1 MVDTRTI
8 PALPQR
14 GSDEIYS
21 PGGKVR
27 IWGRISC
34 CLLILIVINL
44 LICIPFPSRN
54 FRRINTSRPAASVT
68 SKLASTEKFVFKR
81 TLSVGLQLTAFLH
94 ITNSPDIY
102 GVFWAALERSL

>member
-8 PALPQR
+8 PALPRR
-14 GSDEIYS
+14 GSDDIYS

-27 IWGRISC
+27 IWGYVSC
-34 CLLILIVINL
+34 CLLIPL
-44 LICIPFPSRN
+44 PSRN
-54 FRRINTSRPAASVT
+54 FRRISTSRPAASAT

-102 GVFWAALERSL
+102 GVFWAALERTL